1 MNIPTK
7 YLFIDEPKVFIHVVD
22 NIENFTAMDALLETV
37 ASIVNCTKTD
47 IKVIG
52 LQPKGSFLIII
63 TMRQD
68 LLSKLKG
75 INPLMLRKLTKFNVD
90 WIQIEKCVVKIV
102 TGKYFCHVLFIR
114 IVNVSLFKTII
125 ITTLSKSILSLGLP
139 SIKLLK
145 ILKIILY
152 LPSYNCIHQKANL
165 S

>member
-1 MNIPTK
+1 M
-7 YLFIDEPKVFIHVVD
+7 FVDEPRVLLHVND
-22 NIENFTAMDALLETV
+22 DIEHFTTLESLLQTV
-37 ASIVNCTKTD
+37 ASIVDCTLDD
-47 IKVIG
+47 IKIVR
-52 LQPKGSFLIII
+52 LQPDQSFIIII
-63 TMRQD
+63 TMRAEFI
-68 LLSKLKG
+68 SILKDTD
-75 INPLMLRKLTKFNVD
+75 PHYFRKLLQFNVD

-114 IVNVSLFKTII
+114 IVNVSLFKTTI

-152 LPSYNCIHQKANL
+152 LPSYNCKHQKANL